1 MTCVFILLRQDKTPV
16 PLFIL
21 SIVVSC
27 LNVYYIRCC
36 LLKIHLE
43 GEENK
48 VGVRRSNI
56 FVTLIL
62 QPVQGALI
70 PKASTTL
77 QGKSMYM
84 SRTLFSAA
92 TCFSVI
98 VTLALPDVFMCVS
111 CLRLVYGVAERNLL
125 ETENRG
131 FCVIHE

>member
-1 MTCVFILLRQDKTPV
+1 MAFEKNKKTTSSTV
-16 PLFIL
+16 YFMYF
-21 SIVVSC
+21 VVSC
-27 LNVYYIRCC
+27 LNVYYIRHC

-48 VGVRRSNI
+48 AGVRWSNI
-56 FVTLIL
+56 FVVLIL
-62 QPVQGALI
+62 YLVQGTLI
-70 PKASTTL
+70 PKASTAL
-77 QGKSMYM
+77 QSKSMYM

-98 VTLALPDVFMCVS
+98 MTLALPDVFVCVP

-125 ETENRG
+125 ETENRV